1 MSMSEQTTPTDV
13 ARNRRAA
20 HPVPQDYGS
29 VTPYIIVKG
38 ADAFLEFVQKA
49 FGAVDRGRIHTEAGA
64 IAHAEVQIG
73 DSVLMVF
80 DSSEH
85 WPRTPAF
92 LTLYVE
98 DCDAVHQRALDAGG
112 RSIGGGVTTNA
123 WGDRGSRVTD
133 PFGNIWWIQ
142 TRVEDVSEEQMVRR
156 MGQREYIEDMQRS
169 AAALDRQMR
178 SIR

>member
-1 MSMSEQTTPTDV
+1 MSEHPTPTDG
-13 ARNRRAA
+13 ARNRHAV
-20 HPVPQDYGS
+20 HPIPRDYGS

-38 ADAFLEFVQKA
+38 ADAFLEFAQKA
-49 FGAVDRGRIHTEAGA
+49 FDAAERGRIHNEVGA

-112 RSIGGGVTTNA
+112 RSIGGVTTNA

-142 TRVEDVSEEQMVRR
+142 THVEDVSEEQIVRR
-156 MGQREYIEDMQRS
+156 MGQREYIEDMQRF
-169 AAALDRQMR
+169 AAALDLQMR